1 VAAGVIDRQDMPVP
15 QKSPV
20 KFLGAD
26 GACEAIGVR
35 VAMMR
40 NFVATAMVLAL
51 AVMSVG
57 VVAVPCA
64 AHVGSPDIY
73 FQGAA
78 GPYHLVVTV
87 RTPQM
92 IPGVATVEVVSA
104 TPGIT
109 KISAVPTFIVGPGAK
124 YPPAGDALTQASG
137 DPQFFSGKVWLMESG
152 SWQVLLKVSGS
163 QGDGEL
169 AVPVPAMARGM
180 LGMQRGLGALLLA
193 LMALL
198 VAAFIAIMGAARRE
212 GALDPGGTVPARN
225 RRRARVVMGVAAVLV
240 AAVLVGGNVWW
251 DSEAAAKARNM
262 IYEAPSLDAEIVPG
276 SDGGA
281 GARLLR
287 LQMAQSLWHSRR
299 PETVMTKLVP
309 DHGHLMHLFL
319 LREPGLDVFYHL
331 HPKLVE
337 TPDGK
342 QRDVSNTFDAVLP
355 AGIPAGRYQVFAD
368 VVRESG
374 FPDTMTAEIDV
385 PAATASGAV
394 HAAGGL
400 NGDDSMATVAAGARA
415 VEGPDGP
422 VVTLA
427 DGYKMVWVRGSAP
440 LVANQFV
447 WLRFR
452 LEDAGGK
459 AVTDAE
465 PYMGM
470 AGHAEIVSEDRSVFA
485 HIHPDGSA
493 AMAAVEMAN
502 PRAASGAA
510 KGGDAMAGIPGM
522 SGMSMDVMTGGPS
535 ATVSFPYGFPKAGR
549 YRIFAQMKRGGVV
562 ETGVFDAEVVAK

>member
-1 VAAGVIDRQDMPVP
+1 MMR
-15 QKSPV
+15 
-20 KFLGAD
+20 
-26 GACEAIGVR
+26 R
-35 VAMMR
+35 VCLATTMR
-40 NFVATAMVLAL
+40 NFVAMAMMTALV
-51 AVMSVG
+51 VMSVG
-57 VVAVPCA
+57 VAAVPCF
-64 AHVGSPDIY
+64 AHVGSPDVY

-78 GPYHLVVTV
+78 GPYHLIVTV

-92 IPGVATVEVVSA
+92 IPGVAMVEVVSA

-109 KISAVPTFIVGPGAK
+109 RIAAVPTFIVGPGAK
-124 YPPAGDALTQASG
+124 YPPAGDALAQASG

-152 SWQVLLKVSGS
+152 SWQVLLKVSGA
-163 QGDGEL
+163 QGEGEI
-169 AVPVPAMARGM
+169 AVPVPAFARGM
-180 LGMQRGLGALLLA
+180 LGMQRGLGAGLLA
-193 LMALL
+193 VMALL

-212 GALDPGGTVPARN
+212 ATLEPGAVAPEKN
-225 RRRARVVMGVAAVLV
+225 RMRARVVMGVAAAIMLGL
-240 AAVLVGGNVWW
+240 LVGGNFWW
-251 DSEAAAKARNM
+251 DSEASAKARNL
-262 IYEAPSLDAEIVPG
+262 IYEAPSMDAEIAAVGNVG
-276 SDGGA
+276 SV
-281 GARLLR
+281 LR

-331 HPKLVE
+331 HPRIVP
-337 TPDGK
+337 TPEDK
-342 QRDVSNTFDAVLP
+342 QRDVSNTFEAALP
-355 AGIPAGRYQVFAD
+355 SGMPTGKYQVFAD

-385 PAATASGAV
+385 PAGGAAS
-394 HAAGGL
+394 AGRL
-400 NGDDSMATVAAGARA
+400 SGDDSTASVAPDARA
-415 VEGPDGP
+415 AEGPDGP
-422 VVTLA
+422 VATLM
-427 DGYKMVWVRGSAP
+427 DGYKMVWVRGTAP

-452 LEDAGGK
+452 LEDAHGV

-470 AGHAEIVSEDRSVFA
+470 AGHAEIVSEDRSVVA

-502 PRAASGAA
+502 PRAASDAVTTKGA
-510 KGGDAMAGIPGM
+510 DAMAGMP
-522 SGMSMDVMTGGPS
+522 MDVMTAGPS
-535 ATVSFPYGFPKAGR
+535 AMVSFPYGFPKAGR

-562 ETGVFDAEVVAK
+562 ETGVFDTEVVAK